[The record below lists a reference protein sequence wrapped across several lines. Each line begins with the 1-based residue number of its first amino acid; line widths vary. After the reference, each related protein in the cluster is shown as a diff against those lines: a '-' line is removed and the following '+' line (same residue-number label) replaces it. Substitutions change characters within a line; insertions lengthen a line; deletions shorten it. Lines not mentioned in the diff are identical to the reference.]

1 MNRSYLSAIAAAAAC
16 AVASQAMAGTLINAD
31 LTTGGPLPGGTLTS
45 TSTGIFTNGIGSS
58 GGGYT
63 GGIWGNG
70 LAFNRLDTVNGIVTD
85 AAPVS
90 TLFAAD
96 MGLAA
101 IPVSTTLSS
110 DKVLVVE
117 YGAYSNLGRTNNETY
132 KADVALLDLSGSGVQ
147 FRTVWSGAF
156 NNLAQNPNGIRSA
169 IGNGKAGG
177 ESNIDNT
184 IYGWDGNFFNGTSLS
199 NAGSD
204 LPNSGNNNTNSSVL
218 GKVARTE
225 FVVRYVGAGSGT
237 LAGTDLNVESRALNN
252 VSGNAGATLNW
263 QDVAANNIGTSTVAA
278 NMAAARTSVSGFNYV
293 VLSAYR
299 NQTAGTLNTADV
311 RHPDLLT
318 TDRVNGRMGFTDIKV
333 VEYHAGDADRSGEVD
348 NGDFGL
354 VFGNFGQTGKVWAD
368 GDADND
374 GEIGNGDFGVVFGAF
389 GATLASPS
397 APTNADLVY
406 DPTTG
411 NVKLDAAKATGAVI
425 TNFVLKNAAGGA
437 DFNTG
442 ALLPFSNFTAKSTV
456 LEISNT
462 DLTTV
467 GFSGIWNLG
476 NVFPT
481 GLDLTTLSALLTQDT
496 YVGTL
501 GSGNLGFNLVVV
513 PEPLA
518 TCVLGMFGVS
528 LLRRRKA

>member
-1 MNRSYLSAIAAAAAC
+1 MRTPSVMVMS
-16 AVASQAMAGTLINAD
+16 LI
-31 LTTGGPLPGGTLTS
+31 
-45 TSTGIFTNGIGSS
+45 
-58 GGGYT
+58 
-63 GGIWGNG
+63 
-70 LAFNRLDTVNGIVTD
+70 
-85 AAPVS
+85 
-90 TLFAAD
+90 
-96 MGLAA
+96 
-101 IPVSTTLSS
+101 
-110 DKVLVVE
+110 
-117 YGAYSNLGRTNNETY
+117 
-132 KADVALLDLSGSGVQ
+132 
-147 FRTVWSGAF
+147 
-156 NNLAQNPNGIRSA
+156 
-169 IGNGKAGG
+169 
-177 ESNIDNT
+177 
-184 IYGWDGNFFNGTSLS
+184 
-199 NAGSD
+199 
-204 LPNSGNNNTNSSVL
+204 
-218 GKVARTE
+218 
-225 FVVRYVGAGSGT
+225 
-237 LAGTDLNVESRALNN
+237 
-252 VSGNAGATLNW
+252 GATLP
-263 QDVAANNIGTSTVAA
+263 VS
-278 NMAAARTSVSGFNYV
+278 MAWATY
-293 VLSAYR
+293 
-299 NQTAGTLNTADV
+299 TTADV
-311 RHPDLLT
+311 T
-318 TDRVNGRMGFTDIKV
+318 V
-333 VEYHAGDADRSGEVD
+333 VAE
-348 NGDFGL
+348 
-354 VFGNFGQTGKVWAD
+354 NFGMTPSLYVS

-513 PEPLA
+513 PEPATLA
-518 TCVLGMFGVS
+518 CISLGALG
-528 LLRRRKA
+528 LLRRKRA